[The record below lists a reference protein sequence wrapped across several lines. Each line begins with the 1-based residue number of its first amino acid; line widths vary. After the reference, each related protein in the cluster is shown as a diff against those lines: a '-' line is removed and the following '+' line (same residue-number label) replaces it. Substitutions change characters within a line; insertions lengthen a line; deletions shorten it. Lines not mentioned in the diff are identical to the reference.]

1 MDVEK
6 KVAATPLLDELEKG
20 DWPSFVTEIKKAA
33 KTSKMAQGLLEQVEA
48 SYVEKTGHWKHGGIV
63 GVKGYGGGV
72 VGRYSDDPERF
83 PEARE
88 FHTMRVNQVP
98 GFFYTSEK
106 LRALADIWDKY
117 GSGLYNMHGSTGDII
132 LLGTTTE
139 NLQPCFDALGEIDF
153 DLGGSGSALRT
164 LSCCCGEARCE
175 KSCINTMD
183 MMHDLTMHFQNEMH
197 RPAWSYKF
205 KIKIS
210 GCPNDCAAASARSD
224 MALIGTWRDA
234 IQVDQEEVRKYVA
247 EGMNMVQ
254 VCRKCPTEA
263 LGWDEK
269 TQTLSVRTEDCVR
282 CMHCINVMPKALRIG
297 KERGITIQIGGKAP
311 VVKGAMIGWILVPF
325 MKAEAPYTEIKD
337 LVERITEY
345 WAEHG
350 KNRERLGELVERLSL
365 ATFLEGIGLKPLPQM
380 VSAPRANPYIFWKE
394 EEVLK
399 NG

>member
-1 MDVEK
+1 MFMGENK
-6 KVAATPLLDELEKG
+6 KTPMLDELEKG

-33 KTSKMAQGLLEQVEA
+33 KTNKMAQALLEQLEV
-48 SYVEKTGHWKHGGIV
+48 SYEDKIGHWKHGGIV

-72 VGRYSDDPERF
+72 VGRYSDIPERF
-83 PEARE
+83 PDARE

-98 GFFYTSEK
+98 GFFYTSDK
-106 LRALADIWDKY
+106 LRKLADIWDKY

-164 LSCCCGEARCE
+164 ISCCCGESRCE
-175 KSCINTMD
+175 KSCLDTMN

-210 GCPNDCAAASARSD
+210 GCGNDCDAASARSD
-224 MALIGTWRDA
+224 FAIIGTWRDA
-234 IQVDQEEVRKYVA
+234 IQVNQAEVKKYVDD
-247 EGMNMVQ
+247 GLNIVQ

-263 LGWDEK
+263 LNWDMK
-269 TQTLSVRTEDCVR
+269 AQTLSINNDDCSR
-282 CMHCINVMPKALRIG
+282 CMHCINVMPKALHVG
-297 KERGITIQIGGKAP
+297 KEKGATILIGGKAP
-311 VVKGAMIGWILVPF
+311 VVRGAMIGWVLVPF
-325 MKAEAPYTEIKD
+325 IKAEAPYSEIKD
-337 LVERITEY
+337 LFVRVTEF
-345 WAEHG
+345 WADHG
-350 KNRERLGELVERLSL
+350 KNRERVGELIERLGL
-365 ATFLEGIGLKPLPQM
+365 PTFLEGIGLKPLPQM

-394 EEVLK
+394 EEVKK

>member
-1 MDVEK
+1 MSEDK
-6 KVAATPLLDELEKG
+6 KTPMLDELEKG

-33 KTSKMAQGLLEQVEA
+33 KTSKMAQALLEQLEA
-48 SYVEKTGHWKHGGIV
+48 SYEEKIGHWKPGGIV

-72 VGRYSDDPERF
+72 VGRYSDSADRF

-88 FHTMRVNQVP
+88 FHTLRVNQVP
-98 GFFYTSEK
+98 GFFYSTKK
-106 LRALADIWDKY
+106 LRQLADLWDKY

-175 KSCINTMD
+175 KSCLDTMD
-183 MMHDLTMHFQNEMH
+183 MMQDLTMTFQSEMH

-210 GCPNDCAAASARSD
+210 GCGNDCDAASARSD
-224 MALIGTWRDA
+224 MAIIGTWRDA
-234 IQVDQEEVRKYVA
+234 IQVNQAEVKKYVDD
-247 EGMNMVQ
+247 GLNIVQ

-263 LGWDEK
+263 IDYDTK
-269 TQTLSVRTEDCVR
+269 TQTLSINNDDCAR
-282 CMHCINVMPKALRIG
+282 CMHCINVMPKALHVG
-297 KERGITIQIGGKAP
+297 KEKGATILIGGKAP
-311 VVKGAMIGWILVPF
+311 VVRGANIGSVLVPF
-325 MKAEAPYTEIKD
+325 IKAEAPYTEIKD
-337 LVERITEY
+337 LFVRITEF
-345 WAEHG
+345 WADHG
-350 KNRERLGELVERLSL
+350 KNRERVGELIERLTL
-365 ATFLEGIGLKPLPQM
+365 PVFLEGIGVKPIPQM

-394 EEVLK
+394 EEVKK